1 MAERIHTANFSK
13 DEALH
18 LYRKEIL
25 MYESVRPHPDGLPNA
40 KELNDINAAT
50 QVEAHRRYDEIVKNP
65 DERIDIAMYYDRP
78 KDIINF
84 SLRLGDDE
92 EV

>member
-1 MAERIHTANFSK
+1 MAERTYTSNLSK

-25 MYESVRPHPDGLPNA
+25 MYEGVRPHPEGLPNA
-40 KELNDINAAT
+40 SELSEINGAT
-50 QVEAHRRYDEIVKNP
+50 VAEAHRRYNEIAASS
-65 DERIDIAMYYDRP
+65 DERFDIAMFYDRP

-84 SLRLGDDE
+84 NSQLTGDE
-92 EV
+92 QI